1 MATAMPGKTFVV
13 TGATGSVGKAAATEL
28 ARHGTVV
35 LVARDKARGEQ
46 AVADVRRAS
55 GNEAVELALADFES
69 LASVR
74 ALGEELR
81 RRHPKIDVLVNNAA
95 VVKRERTVTKD
106 GFETM
111 FAVNHLAPFLLT
123 QMLLPSLE
131 AAAPGRV
138 ITVSAPSNVALDFG
152 DLQGE
157 KAFSWFKAF
166 GASKMCNLLF
176 SFELAKRVDPS
187 KVIAHVVH
195 PGLVKSSLLK
205 EAPGFLNF
213 LVQLVSGKPDGAAKG
228 IAWLASAP
236 EAVKESG
243 KFWKG
248 QKQLKAAPYAQ
259 VPENQQRLWTESA
272 RLVGA

>member
-1 MATAMPGKTFVV
+1 MATAVSGKTFVV

-28 ARHGTVV
+28 ARLGTVV

-46 AVADVRRAS
+46 AVAEVRRAS

-69 LASVR
+69 LSSVR
-74 ALGEELR
+74 ALSEELR

-95 VVKRERTVTKD
+95 IVKRERSVTKD

-123 QMLLPSLE
+123 RLLLPALE

-138 ITVSAPSNVALDFG
+138 ITVSAPSDVALDFG
-152 DLQGE
+152 DLQSE
-157 KAFSWFKAF
+157 KAFSWFRVF

-176 SFELAKRVDPS
+176 SFELARRVDPS
-187 KVIAHVVH
+187 KVISHVVH

-205 EAPGFLNF
+205 EAPGLLNF
-213 LVQLVSGKPDGAAKG
+213 LVQLVSGKPDSAAKG
-228 IAWLASAP
+228 IAWLATAP
-236 EAVKESG
+236 EGAKESG

-248 QKQLKAAPYAQ
+248 QKHIKAAPYSQ
-259 VPENQQRLWTESA
+259 VPGNMERLWTESA
-272 RLVGA
+272 RLVGV

>member
-1 MATAMPGKTFVV
+1 MSGKTFVV
-13 TGATGSVGKAAATEL
+13 TGATGSVGKAVATEL

-46 AVADVRRAS
+46 AAADVRRAS
-55 GNEAVELALADFES
+55 GSEAVELALADFES
-69 LASVR
+69 LSSVR
-74 ALGEELR
+74 ALGEELL

-95 VVKRERTVTKD
+95 VMKRERSVTSD

-123 QMLLPSLE
+123 QLLLPALE

-152 DLQGE
+152 DLQSAR
-157 KAFSWFKAF
+157 AFSWFRAF

-176 SFELAKRVDPS
+176 SFELARRVDPS
-187 KVIAHVVH
+187 KVISHVVH

-205 EAPGFLNF
+205 EAPGVVNF
-213 LVQLVSGKPDGAAKG
+213 LAQLFSGKPDSAAQG
-228 IAWLASAP
+228 IAWLATAP
-236 EAVKESG
+236 EAAKESG

-248 QKQLKAAPYAQ
+248 RKQLKAAPYARA
-259 VPENQQRLWTESA
+259 PENMQRLWVESA
-272 RLVGA
+272 RLVGL